1 MLLQHIHVDSTNN
14 DGKTALHEAAS
25 ASHTD
30 IIRLLIDNGASID
43 FLKMAD
49 WYVAI
54 IQHTPTGL
62 GVGIKYEPAQ
72 EPSRLSIHVFTTC

>member
-49 WYVAI
+49 WYVVI

-62 GVGIKYEPAQ
+62 GVGIKYEPTQ